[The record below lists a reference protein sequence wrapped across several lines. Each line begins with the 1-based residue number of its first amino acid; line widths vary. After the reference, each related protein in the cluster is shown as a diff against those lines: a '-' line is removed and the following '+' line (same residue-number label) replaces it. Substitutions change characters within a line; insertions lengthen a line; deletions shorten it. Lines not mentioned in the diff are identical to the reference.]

1 MIHPSQRTTISAA
14 ICTYNRYHLLEKS
27 IDSLIAQNIDANQ
40 YKIIIVDNSPANA
53 TALEFKERYHGQRNI
68 QYLIETTT
76 GLSNARNV
84 AAHMCSSEYIAYL
97 DDDAIAD
104 AEWLRSILGAFETF
118 GSYAGVV
125 CGKVSPI
132 WSTDPP
138 NWLPRSKSVLGAL
151 TIVDWGHPMRI
162 AEPGQWFAGAN
173 FSIRVAPLLELGG
186 FALSL
191 GRVGNAGILMSNEE
205 KKLIAQM
212 KAAGYDTIWAPDAKV
227 DHLVQS
233 ERISQSW
240 LRKRFVWQAVSDFI
254 ADPEEVVKN
263 LEERWENISNYM
275 RHWPR
280 WRRTPGALF
289 KPVVEPELF
298 EKQLFAVYG
307 ATILLLA
314 GQEFQRRDERSKHF
328 VFSRILFQLE
338 RFHPRNLFPCFL
350 RLLRRGASVDDRR

>member
-27 IDSLIAQNIDANQ
+27 IDSLIAQNIDADQ

-53 TALEFKERYHGQRNI
+53 TALEFKERYHGQGNI
-68 QYLIETTT
+68 QYLIENTS

-84 AAHMCSSEYIAYL
+84 AARMCNSEYIAYL

-104 AEWLRSILGAFETF
+104 AEWLRSILSAFEIF
-118 GSYAGVV
+118 GCGAGVV
-125 CGKVSPI
+125 CGKVTPI

-162 AEPGQWFAGAN
+162 AQPEQWFPGAN

-186 FALSL
+186 FPLSL
-191 GRVGNAGILMSNEE
+191 GRVGNPGILMSNEE

-254 ADPEEVVKN
+254 AEPDEAVKN
-263 LEERWENISNYM
+263 LQERWENISDYL

-280 WRRTPGALF
+280 WRRTPSALF
-289 KPVVEPELF
+289 ESVVDPELF

-307 ATILLLA
+307 TTILLLA
-314 GQEFQRRDERSKHF
+314 GEEFHMRDGRSKHGVYF
-328 VFSRILFQLE
+328 RIRSKLE
-338 RFHPRNLFPCFL
+338 RFHPR
-350 RLLRRGASVDDRR
+350 RLLRALLHL